1 MNKITLICLLLLF
14 SSVLSA
20 HDGYIRNRDADVLN
34 YQFNISIN
42 DSTNRI
48 EAVADIKVKFLA
60 PVSSFTL
67 DLKSS
72 GPDGKGMDVTSAA
85 VNGENTRW
93 EQGKDKLTIFFKHN
107 VSKNDTLNISIIY
120 SGIPADGLIISKN
133 KYGSRTF
140 FADHW
145 PDRAHNYLPCIDH
158 PYDKAEVDFIIK
170 SPDCYKVVA
179 SGSLIEESP
188 LAKGR
193 KMTHWKESVP
203 ISTKVMTFGAARF
216 SVHSDGTVTCIP
228 VSAWVFPENQR
239 EGFSDYSIAV
249 SPLQYYIKT
258 IGEYPYEKL
267 ANVQSKTIYGGLEN
281 AGTIFYSENSVTGQG
296 KDEGLIAHE
305 EAHQWFG
312 DCVTEADW
320 HHIWLSEGFATYL
333 TSLYFESKDGRKKLE
348 SDMSSSRERV
358 LRFYDRNPAPVI
370 DSSVTDLMKL
380 LNPNS
385 YQKGGWVLHMLRNE
399 IGDEAFFRGLRLYY
413 SRFRNS
419 NALTD
424 DFRKVMEE
432 SGKKD
437 LSLFFRQWLY
447 VAGQPELKIWQES
460 GKGKDE
466 IEINIEQKQEHLFEF
481 NLELSVVDASGE
493 KSEKVF
499 IKDRVTK
506 LSVKASDNASVI
518 ADPHVNL
525 LFRPV
530 P

>member
-228 VSAWVFPENQR
+228 VSA
-239 EGFSDYSIAV
+239 IALWLL
-249 SPLQYYIKT
+249 PQHYY
-258 IGEYPYEKL
+258 
-267 ANVQSKTIYGGLEN
+267 
-281 AGTIFYSENSVTGQG
+281 
-296 KDEGLIAHE
+296 
-305 EAHQWFG
+305 
-312 DCVTEADW
+312 
-320 HHIWLSEGFATYL
+320 
-333 TSLYFESKDGRKKLE
+333 
-348 SDMSSSRERV
+348 
-358 LRFYDRNPAPVI
+358 
-370 DSSVTDLMKL
+370 
-380 LNPNS
+380 
-385 YQKGGWVLHMLRNE
+385 
-399 IGDEAFFRGLRLYY
+399 YY
-413 SRFRNS
+413 
-419 NALTD
+419 
-424 DFRKVMEE
+424 
-432 SGKKD
+432 
-437 LSLFFRQWLY
+437 
-447 VAGQPELKIWQES
+447 
-460 GKGKDE
+460 
-466 IEINIEQKQEHLFEF
+466 
-481 NLELSVVDASGE
+481 
-493 KSEKVF
+493 
-499 IKDRVTK
+499 
-506 LSVKASDNASVI
+506 VKF
-518 ADPHVNL
+518 L
-525 LFRPV
+525 LFY
-530 P
+530 